1 MYSSEEIAA
10 VKSNDITELPP
21 QENMYGYTPLH
32 MACSWPQ
39 PEVVQKL
46 IELGAN
52 LDARNNEL
60 KTPLALA
67 CDEGSTKVMVV
78 QGGLTGF
85 YTGN

>member
-1 MYSSEEIAA
+1 
-10 VKSNDITELPP
+10 
-21 QENMYGYTPLH
+21 MYGYTPLH

-67 CDEGSTKVMVV
+67 CDEGSTKVLVV
-78 QGGLTGF
+78 VYSTCITPVHEYVCAF
-85 YTGN
+85 RR

>member
-1 MYSSEEIAA
+1 
-10 VKSNDITELPP
+10 
-21 QENMYGYTPLH
+21 MYGYTPLH

-46 IELGAN
+46 IELGAK

-67 CDEGSTKVMVV
+67 CDEGSTKVE
-78 QGGLTGF
+78 
-85 YTGN
+85 